1 MDRKKDLLF
10 GALGS
15 FLITLLSTPLLGCT
29 SISPELIDLLKFLFF
44 IVGSISTT
52 YFSILLI
59 VDAYN
64 STKAH

>member
-1 MDRKKDLLF
+1 MDKKKNLLF

-15 FLITLLSTPLLGCT
+15 LLITLLSTPLLGCT

-44 IVGSISTT
+44 MVGSISTT

-59 VDAYN
+59 IDAYN